1 MDAALLVAD
10 YLNASDIGAAAYL
23 AVPSSRPDEFL
34 VVEQTGGG
42 RPDRVRLLPSV
53 DVDCWAKTRA
63 RASELSDEVA
73 AAALAMADELP
84 NVFRATVTT
93 QYNNPDPDSG
103 QPRYTVGIDI
113 TANE

>member
-1 MDAALLVAD
+1 MDATGMVVD
-10 YLNASDIGAAAYL
+10 YLNGADVGVKAYP
-23 AVPSSRPDEFL
+23 AVPSRRPAEFL
-34 VVEQTGGG
+34 VVEQTGGS
-42 RPDRVRLLPSV
+42 RPDRVRSLPSV
-53 DVDCWAKTRA
+53 DVDCWAQTRA

-73 AAALAMADELP
+73 ALALAMADELP

>member
-1 MDAALLVAD
+1 MDAALIVSD
-10 YLNASDIGAAAYL
+10 YLNALELGVTSYL
-23 AVPSSRPDEFL
+23 SVPPDRPDEFI
-34 VVEQTGGG
+34 VVEQTGGS
-42 RPDRVRLLPSV
+42 RPDRVRSLPSV
-53 DVDCWAKTRA
+53 DVDCWAQTRA
-63 RASELSDEVA
+63 RASEISDEVA
-73 AAALAMADELP
+73 AAALAMADTLP

>member
-1 MDAALLVAD
+1 MDAALTVSD
-10 YLNASDIGAAAYL
+10 YINSAGIGVESYL
-23 AVPSSRPDEFL
+23 SVPEKRPAEFL
-34 VVEQTGGG
+34 VVEQTGGA
-42 RPDRVRLLPSV
+42 RPDRVRSLPSV
-53 DVDCWAKTRA
+53 DVDCWAQTRA

-73 AAALAMADELP
+73 ALALAMADELP
-84 NVFRATVTT
+84 NVFRATITT

>member
-1 MDAALLVAD
+1 MDAAVLVSD
-10 YLNASDIGAAAYL
+10 YLNASGVGAAAYL
-23 AVPSSRPDEFL
+23 AVPSKRPDEFM
-34 VVEQTGGG
+34 VVEQTGGS
-42 RPDRVRLLPSV
+42 RPDRVRSFPSV
-53 DVDCWAKTRA
+53 DVDCWAQTRA

-73 AAALAMADELP
+73 AAALSMADALP

-113 TANE
+113 TSNE

>member
-1 MDAALLVAD
+1 MDAAILVAD
-10 YLNASDIGAAAYL
+10 YLNVSDIGAAAYL
-23 AVPSSRPDEFL
+23 AVPSNRPDEFL
-34 VVEQTGGG
+34 VVEQTGGA
-42 RPDRVRLLPSV
+42 RPDRVRSLPSV
-53 DVDCWAKTRA
+53 AVDCWAQTRA

-73 AAALAMADELP
+73 ALALSMADEIT
-84 NVFRATVTT
+84 NIFSVSVST